1 MNTKH
6 LVDNSHLTVN
16 EDFEGC
22 AG

>member
-6 LVDNSHLTVN
+6 LVDNSHLTVK